1 MDYPILKLL
10 RPGRNIGSEQ
20 LIELCRWKQTIKIEI
35 VCGSVMS
42 CRKDIILMSIKKS
55 LIRQLLINN
64 NTKELILDNF
74 FDLDDQLIAI
84 RSQELIDLLK
94 FRVKSGK
101 PLKESLLNKIIE
113 VGNLTN
119 IIHIEQSKMKEKT

>member
-10 RPGRNIGSEQ
+10 KNGNNKDSMP

-42 CRKDIILMSIKKS
+42 YRKDIILMSIKKS

>member
-1 MDYPILKLL
+1 LDYPILKLL

-20 LIELCRWKQTIKIEI
+20 LIGLCRWKQTIKIEI

-42 CRKDIILMSIKKS
+42 YRKDIILMSIKKS

>member
-1 MDYPILKLL
+1 LDYPILKLL

-20 LIELCRWKQTIKIEI
+20 LIGLCIWKQTIKIEI

>member
-1 MDYPILKLL
+1 
-10 RPGRNIGSEQ
+10 
-20 LIELCRWKQTIKIEI
+20 
-35 VCGSVMS
+35 
-42 CRKDIILMSIKKS
+42 
-55 LIRQLLINN
+55 
-64 NTKELILDNF
+64 LDNF